1 MDLAGPIVFL
11 RNDDTVEIRKLER
24 HPRLQKFRLH
34 AVDSPPPGHV
44 KDFYGIIAIDG
55 GEHTVT
61 FIIDSHVV
69 ETTWAVAVPAPI
81 NNTTKPTPITS
92 ACSLLVDVLK

>member
-1 MDLAGPIVFL
+1 MDLSGPIAFL
-11 RNDDTVEIRKLER
+11 RNDDTVQIWKVER
-24 HPRLQKFRLH
+24 HLRLHKFRLH

-69 ETTWAVAVPAPI
+69 ETTWAVAVPAHP

-92 ACSLLVDVLK
+92 SCSSLVDVLK